1 MPVPMINVLNG
12 GAHADNSLDFQEFM
26 VLPVGAASFAEAVRM
41 GAEVFHALK
50 DALKRAGHSV
60 NVGDEGGFAPDLRAA
75 EEALD
80 FLMAAIGQAG
90 LRPGQDVALGLDPAA
105 SEFHRPAGYVYAG
118 QDRRLSAEEQ
128 VDYLAALTRA
138 YPIIAIED
146 GMAEDDPAGWK
157 MLTERLG
164 ASCQLVGDDV
174 FCTNPRLFEQG
185 IGQGLAN
192 AILVKPNQ
200 IGTLTEMQQVLR
212 LAARNG
218 YRVVMSHRSGET
230 EDTSI
235 ADLAVAGH
243 CGGIKTGSMSRSDR
257 TAKYNRLLRIE
268 RELGAAAVY
277 AGALPPGRDC
287 RRHLRAKIFSQQ
299 GTPMRAHANAGRRW
313 VALAAMALFVFQ
325 ALIASSALASSGQG
339 SGQAGAT
346 TIICTASGPR
356 VVALDSEDA
365 AQHASQQGGA
375 LPQCCTA
382 GCAMPGGITPPALFL
397 YSWLAPVIHHAAP
410 APAAAPYL
418 SSALARLPQRSRA
431 PPAA

>member
-1 MPVPMINVLNG
+1 M
-12 GAHADNSLDFQEFM
+12 
-26 VLPVGAASFAEAVRM
+26 
-41 GAEVFHALK
+41 
-50 DALKRAGHSV
+50 
-60 NVGDEGGFAPDLRAA
+60 GDEGGFAPDLRAA

-146 GMAEDDPAGWK
+146 GMAEDDPPAGKCSPNGWAPV
-157 MLTERLG
+157 
-164 ASCQLVGDDV
+164 ASWSATTCSAPIRACSSRASGRAW
-174 FCTNPRLFEQG
+174 P
-185 IGQGLAN
+185 

-277 AGALPPGRDC
+277 AGALPPGR
-287 RRHLRAKIFSQQ
+287 
-299 GTPMRAHANAGRRW
+299 G
-313 VALAAMALFVFQ
+313 
-325 ALIASSALASSGQG
+325 
-339 SGQAGAT
+339 
-346 TIICTASGPR
+346 
-356 VVALDSEDA
+356 
-365 AQHASQQGGA
+365 
-375 LPQCCTA
+375 LP
-382 GCAMPGGITPPALFL
+382 PPPAC
-397 YSWLAPVIHHAAP
+397 
-410 APAAAPYL
+410 
-418 SSALARLPQRSRA
+418 
-431 PPAA
+431 